1 MARFLPFLENRC
13 SEMYIIFFLLGA
25 CRMLGEIVGLQQI
38 MITLAFLGI
47 MIGVLF
53 LLRRKGS
60 AIRSSLHGGR
70 RITIIEDTAVAQ
82 GERLRLVQIDDQT
95 FVMISAKG
103 VAPSLVPLYQSQP
116 TTVAPAFSNA
126 FAKAVAEAKDS
137 DSSDASLPMELTEL
151 ADDGQNLVSQRTST
165 PSPSISQAPVDD
177 KQMSDFAVTF
187 KRWRQQR

>member
-1 MARFLPFLENRC
+1 
-13 SEMYIIFFLLGA
+13 
-25 CRMLGEIVGLQQI
+25 
-38 MITLAFLGI
+38 
-47 MIGVLF
+47 
-53 LLRRKGS
+53 
-60 AIRSSLHGGR
+60 
-70 RITIIEDTAVAQ
+70 
-82 GERLRLVQIDDQT
+82 LRLVQIDDQT
-95 FVMISAKG
+95 FVMVSAKG

>member
-38 MITLAFLGI
+38 MLTLAFLGI

>member
-1 MARFLPFLENRC
+1 
-13 SEMYIIFFLLGA
+13 
-25 CRMLGEIVGLQQI
+25 MLSEIVGLQQI

-47 MIGVLF
+47 MVGVLF
-53 LLRRKGS
+53 FLRRKGS
-60 AIRSSLHGGR
+60 AIRSSLHAGR

-95 FVMISAKG
+95 FVMVSAKG
-103 VAPSLVPLYQSQP
+103 VAPSLVPLSQSKP
-116 TTVAPAFSNA
+116 ATVAPTFSNA
-126 FAKAVAEAKDS
+126 FEKVVTDAKDS

-151 ADDGQNLVSQRTST
+151 ADVGQNLASQQTVT
-165 PSPSISQAPVDD
+165 PSTFTPQAPVDD